1 MFGLWM
7 GPTPAS
13 MIGNKTLGQVLPTGG
28 NPISESGKVIR
39 TLPSYPYPLVPMFT
53 GKGNVNDGSNYV
65 PVKSTAMSQ
74 DNFKWLGQSLFIPPF

>member
-1 MFGLWM
+1 MDGSNAGTM
-7 GPTPAS
+7 T
-13 MIGNKTLGQVLPTGG
+13 GNKTSGQVLPTGG

-74 DNFKWLGQSLFIPPF
+74 DNFKWLGQTLFITAF

>member
-1 MFGLWM
+1 M
-7 GPTPAS
+7 T
-13 MIGNKTLGQVLPTGG
+13 GNKTSGQVLPTGG

-74 DNFKWLGQSLFIPPF
+74 DNFKWLGQTLFITAF